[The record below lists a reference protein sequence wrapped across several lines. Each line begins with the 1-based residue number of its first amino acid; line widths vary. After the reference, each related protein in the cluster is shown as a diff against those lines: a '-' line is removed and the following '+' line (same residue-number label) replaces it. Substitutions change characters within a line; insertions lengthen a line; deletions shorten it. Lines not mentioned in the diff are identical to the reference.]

1 MEVEIYRKQQ
11 HKSIMV
17 NADWQ
22 VYQSGSRLCKNNTIV
37 RSFNKRVV
45 VYTHILR
52 QDMMGKNNNNPQV
65 QSNFFEQEK
74 DLTS

>member
-11 HKSIMV
+11 HKSIMA

-22 VYQSGSRLCKNNTIV
+22 VCVLKVVADFAKNNTIV

-45 VYTHILR
+45 VHISSDR
-52 QDMMGKNNNNPQV
+52 
-65 QSNFFEQEK
+65 
-74 DLTS
+74 T

>member
-11 HKSIMV
+11 HKSIMA

-22 VYQSGSRLCKNNTIV
+22 VCVHQSGNRLCKNNTIV

-45 VYTHILR
+45 QHTY
-52 QDMMGKNNNNPQV
+52 PQTGHDG
-65 QSNFFEQEK
+65 QKQQQPTSTEQ
-74 DLTS
+74 LF